1 MISAGAALVEVAQV
15 LRHHSLQTTAGYARV
30 DLQRLRGL
38 AAPWPGS
45 AER

>member
-1 MISAGAALVEVAQV
+1 MVSAGVPLLQVAQV
-15 LRHHSLQTTAGYARV
+15 LRHHSLQTTAGYARI
-30 DLQRLRGL
+30 DLQRSRRL